1 MSKFN
6 EWINTEIKSLKETAS
21 EENVFIQGKLSEA
34 IRIRAIFNDIT
45 KSPEDLAAEIC
56 DWACRYPQAYDTG
69 QEDDNDR
76 LFNEKCSVCP
86 VNELLKGDTYE
97 C

>member
-21 EENVFIQGKLSEA
+21 ETNLFIQGKLSEA

-56 DWACRYPQAYDTG
+56 DHYCKFPEAYDTG
-69 QEDDNDR
+69 HDDDNDR
-76 LFNEKCSVCP
+76 MIEEKCNNCP
-86 VNELLKGDTYE
+86 LGELVK
-97 C
+97 

>member
-21 EENVFIQGKLSEA
+21 ETNLFIQGKLSEA

-56 DWACRYPQAYDTG
+56 NHYCRFPEAY
-69 QEDDNDR
+69 DDNDR
-76 LFNEKCSVCP
+76 MIEEKCNNCP
-86 VNELLKGDTYE
+86 LGELVK
-97 C
+97 

>member
-21 EENVFIQGKLSEA
+21 ETNLFIQGKLSEA

-56 DWACRYPQAYDTG
+56 NHYCRFPEAY
-69 QEDDNDR
+69 DDNDR
-76 LFNEKCSVCP
+76 MIEEKCNSCP
-86 VNELLKGDTYE
+86 LGELVK
-97 C
+97 

>member
-21 EENVFIQGKLSEA
+21 ENNLFIQGKLSEA

-56 DWACRYPQAYDTG
+56 NHYCRFPAAY
-69 QEDDNDR
+69 DDNDR
-76 LFNEKCSVCP
+76 MIEEKCNSCP
-86 VNELLKGDTYE
+86 LGELVK
-97 C
+97 

>member
-21 EENVFIQGKLSEA
+21 EDNVFIQGKLSEA

-56 DWACRYPQAYDTG
+56 NHYCRFPEAYD
-69 QEDDNDR
+69 DNNR
-76 LFNEKCSVCP
+76 MIEEKCNNCP
-86 VNELLKGDTYE
+86 LGELVK
-97 C
+97 

>member
-6 EWINTEIKSLKETAS
+6 DWINTEIKSLKETVS
-21 EENVFIQGKLSEA
+21 ETNLFIQGKLSEA

-56 DWACRYPQAYDTG
+56 NHYCRFPEAY
-69 QEDDNDR
+69 DDNDR
-76 LFNEKCSVCP
+76 MIEEKCNNCP
-86 VNELLKGDTYE
+86 LGELVK
-97 C
+97 

>member
-6 EWINTEIKSLKETAS
+6 EWMNTEITTLKETAS
-21 EENVFIQGKLSEA
+21 ENNLFIQGKLSEA

-56 DWACRYPQAYDTG
+56 NHYCRFPEAY
-69 QEDDNDR
+69 DDNDR
-76 LFNEKCSVCP
+76 MIEEKCNSCP
-86 VNELLKGDTYE
+86 LGELVK
-97 C
+97 

>member
-1 MSKFN
+1 MSKFSEFLN
-6 EWINTEIKSLKETAS
+6 EEVKSIKETATDT
-21 EENVFIQGKLSEA
+21 NLFIQGKLSEA

-69 QEDDNDR
+69 HDDDNDR
-76 LFNEKCSVCP
+76 MIEEKCNSCP
-86 VNELLKGDTYE
+86 LGELVK
-97 C
+97 